1 MALLFMLAIK
11 MIANNF
17 AACCC
22 SHDVVASIAMSF
34 KFITEHCVAISA
46 NSTTNHKQKVNN
58 NTWLHIYM
66 ERNLRLIVIMI
77 EVNGRHTECTYLKP
91 EYSQMPTRDGR
102 VLVFSDP
109 DPILIRNIKS

>member
-58 NTWLHIYM
+58 NTWLDIYGTQSTFNSYHDRS
-66 ERNLRLIVIMI
+66 EWSPHGVHLFKTGI
-77 EVNGRHTECTYLKP
+77 
-91 EYSQMPTRDGR
+91 Q
-102 VLVFSDP
+102 SDAYQRWAG
-109 DPILIRNIKS
+109 LGFFRS